1 MCGRRACLLRRLAIE
16 IAGTVRSVDACQR
29 SHYRASSFG
38 RGGDN
43 PTIETPAY
51 LIEPGSRFVH
61 DEGMEQLANLPVHAL
76 LDPAVLVPAI
86 AVSAALV
93 SGLAARMIEVCEDH
107 LPRRRSD

>member
-1 MCGRRACLLRRLAIE
+1 
-16 IAGTVRSVDACQR
+16 
-29 SHYRASSFG
+29 
-38 RGGDN
+38 
-43 PTIETPAY
+43 
-51 LIEPGSRFVH
+51 
-61 DEGMEQLANLPVHAL
+61 MEQLANLPVHAL

>member
-1 MCGRRACLLRRLAIE
+1 ML
-16 IAGTVRSVDACQR
+16 D
-29 SHYRASSFG
+29 YRAPSFG